1 MGRYQWPQWLPSQ
14 CSPASWLVVLPRR
27 LVFLVESVVGQV
39 VVVVVVEFGLV
50 VSRMSVFRQ
59 VCQLVVGFRQESLV
73 MMVML

>member
-1 MGRYQWPQWLPSQ
+1 MPSQ
-14 CSPASWLVVLPRR
+14 CSPALWIVVLPRR

-59 VCQLVVGFRQESLV
+59 VC
-73 MMVML
+73 